1 MPGIPPA
8 NSTDAEDV
16 AWGLQ
21 TAEAL
26 WKRGERIDAL
36 VWLRRAAQ
44 AAGDANDDDRAL
56 ELARYAAELSDWMAS
71 GEGED
76 AAEEI
81 HDDGVVVHV
90 ETDDVEADG
99 SAEFADSEA
108 STSPG
113 DRAALDDL
121 DDEAAA
127 RGSDTDRPAR
137 IPSAPPLDVPAHT
150 LPPADDED
158 DDDYVQVSEEEIELS
173 DEPPSTPDLPP
184 DHEPSVLPADRVH
197 AGMFNPWE
205 ESEAS
210 STPSETAPESD
221 EATPPDGARV
231 DSFEVPLSAPAA
243 EASASDG
250 ELVTS
255 APKAPSGP
263 PSIDVSPPRPSETS
277 RVAPPLPPRPKPPLP
292 PSAALKAAPPP
303 PAVAAA
309 SPAPPPAAPSI
320 VAAPPAPSAP
330 AVPVAAPSAPEPPPA
345 AAPPAAPALELENVD
360 AFADLPDDAREA
372 FARAAKIDDLAE
384 GEEVQKFALA
394 YAIEGT
400 FDVAATFVD
409 APAAR
414 VDTGA
419 VLRARGSLGEGVPM
433 RLVCTSK
440 TGRVATWTDAAV
452 DEAFRTIP
460 WVEDDLRAASDRV
473 QTLVGI
479 TIGPLGERLDASIRD
494 TIVERLQ
501 MRAFSPGERVVEAG
515 EQVPGLLLVGIGE
528 LEVVAGDEVQGS
540 IGSGEF
546 LFPGEVLG
554 GGNAPNAVRAGRLG
568 AIALF
573 GDRKLAQELL
583 VTCPPLLEVF
593 AGM

>member
-71 GEGED
+71 GEGDAAAED
-76 AAEEI
+76 AATEEL
-81 HDDGVVVHV
+81 HDAADVDVHV
-90 ETDDVEADG
+90 EADDA
-99 SAEFADSEA
+99 SEFADSEA

-113 DRAALDDL
+113 DRAALAELD
-121 DDEAAA
+121 DDEAST

-137 IPSAPPLDVPAHT
+137 IPSAPPPDAEVNAHT
-150 LPPADDED
+150 LPPADDDE

-197 AGMFNPWE
+197 AGMFNPWD
-205 ESEAS
+205 ESGAAS
-210 STPSETAPESD
+210 ASPEPASESAET
-221 EATPPDGARV
+221 TPPDGVHV
-231 DSFEVPLSAPAA
+231 DSFEVPVAAPAQEPSPA
-243 EASASDG
+243 DG

-255 APKAPSGP
+255 APNEP
-263 PSIDVSPPRPSETS
+263 PTHDVSPPHPSETS
-277 RVAPPLPPRPKPPLP
+277 RVAPPLPPRPKPPV
-292 PSAALKAAPPP
+292 PSSSLKAAPPP
-303 PAVAAA
+303 V
-309 SPAPPPAAPSI
+309 PS
-320 VAAPPAPSAP
+320 S
-330 AVPVAAPSAPEPPPA
+330 PEPPPA
-345 AAPPAAPALELENVD
+345 PVAAASALALENVD

-419 VLRARGSLGEGVPM
+419 VLRARGSMGEGVPM

-440 TGRVATWTDAAV
+440 SGRVATWTDAAV

-460 WVEDDLRAASDRV
+460 WVEDDLRAAADRV

-479 TIGPLGERLDASIRD
+479 TVGPLGERLDASIRD
-494 TIVERLQ
+494 TIVERLE
-501 MRAFSPGERVVEAG
+501 MRSFTPGERIVEAG
-515 EQVPGLLLVGIGE
+515 EQVPGLVLVGIGE
-528 LEVVAGDEVQGS
+528 LEIVAGDAVKGTV
-540 IGSGEF
+540 GSGEF

-554 GGNAPNAVRAGRLG
+554 GGNAPNDVRAGRLG